1 MRRPPC
7 AASTAANRH
16 RRAAEEKAP
25 ESRTKLSFEV
35 KDLTLKT
42 TLGTGTFGRVRLAK
56 LNGNC
61 YALKIL
67 KKSEVRAR
75 ASRARAWALQ
85 AGALTRHLP
94 PCPTAVRQII
104 RLKQVDHI
112 KSEVKILSM
121 IQHPFIVNLC
131 VGPPRHRLPLSPPSW
146 RPPRPPA
153 CRFGLTCALLWCLC
167 CATNHTTR
175 ATQVGPHPVAHSLVH
190 AAGVR
195 ARRRAL
201 LALAP

>member
-75 ASRARAWALQ
+75 ASRACMGV
-85 AGALTRHLP
+85 AGR
-94 PCPTAVRQII
+94 CPDA
-104 RLKQVDHI
+104 
-112 KSEVKILSM
+112 
-121 IQHPFIVNLC
+121 
-131 VGPPRHRLPLSPPSW
+131 
-146 RPPRPPA
+146 
-153 CRFGLTCALLWCLC
+153 
-167 CATNHTTR
+167 
-175 ATQVGPHPVAHSLVH
+175 
-190 AAGVR
+190 
-195 ARRRAL
+195 
-201 LALAP
+201 ALAPLPHRRAPDHSLEASGSHQIGG